1 MDDKSALLNGPIKE
15 EVYVEQPPGFES
27 EGYPNHVYKL
37 HKAFYGLKQAP
48 RAWYECLRD
57 FLNENDFRIGKA
69 DSTLFTRKMGKDLF
83 VCQIYVDDIIFG
95 STNKSFCDEFS
106 KIMTDR
112 SEMSMMGFLTFFLG
126 F

>member
-1 MDDKSALLNGPIKE
+1 M
-15 EVYVEQPPGFES
+15 
-27 EGYPNHVYKL
+27 
-37 HKAFYGLKQAP
+37 
-48 RAWYECLRD
+48 
-57 FLNENDFRIGKA
+57 IGKA

-83 VCQIYVDDIIFG
+83 VCQIYVDDIIFD

-112 SEMSMMGFLTFFLG
+112 FKMSMMGVLTFFLG